1 MSLQIL
7 QRWKTDVIANCIIDD
22 QRLIVSVFGSIGNTV
37 FDGIRNGID
46 RCAVS
51 QSYTSLAEIGSSE
64 ECLSNLM
71 HTAFGKS
78 SDTKDL
84 TFVKIKVQ
92 VLDLSFYCHVLSGK
106 NNFIRYLFAVVCTI
120 VAITDL
126 TAYH

>member
-1 MSLQIL
+1 M
-7 QRWKTDVIANCIIDD
+7 
-22 QRLIVSVFGSIGNTV
+22 

-51 QSYTSLAEIGSSE
+51 QSYTSLTEIGSSE

-71 HTAFGKS
+71 HTTFRKS

-92 VLDLSFYCHVLSGK
+92 VLDLSFYCHVLSRK
-106 NNFIRYLFAVVCTI
+106 NNFVRYLFTVVCTI
-120 VAITDL
+120 VAVADL